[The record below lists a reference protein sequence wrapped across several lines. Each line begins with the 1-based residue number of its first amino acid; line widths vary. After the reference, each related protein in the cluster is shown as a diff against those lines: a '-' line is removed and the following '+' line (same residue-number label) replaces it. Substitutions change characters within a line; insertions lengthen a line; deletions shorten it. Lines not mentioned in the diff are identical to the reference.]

1 MKRKFFSLAIV
12 LMLAVSVLLTAAGMP
27 LFAGAETDVSMDAT
41 NAEETAGAEG
51 GTEYVASDGLTVT
64 KEETGYS
71 AVSKAKYSSF
81 YFRDP
86 VDLTKKAEFK
96 FTVENL
102 SDFLG
107 KDFWVGVFLGKT
119 PDTHSPW
126 QGNALGDPDAFGILI
141 GAQQDNQLGGQ
152 LINNAPPAGSPL
164 LAAVQDGENS
174 LVFEVQ
180 RTKLILSLNGV
191 SMTMSVT
198 EDYFTDHNGYLSL
211 LLNNQSFS
219 DADAENTCV
228 NLSFRVV
235 NDTVVKIPQIAL
247 KDSEGAY
254 TVQQGEDI
262 EIVFEGD
269 DPFVSVTGNGIT
281 EADYTADAENGTVTI
296 SQDFLKLLTVNTEL
310 TFSLNGE
317 QSSVSFTV
325 KIEPTE
331 GFVQIMT
338 SAREFIYDKASLDNL
353 EIGITGDAF
362 VSIDGNGIQAADW
375 QFAPGEEENSGT
387 LTINKSYFSRITNGE
402 YVFTVTGENSSIDLT
417 ITLKGQPAQPLEIA
431 LTAESGTFDGG
442 APDDIVLASVQ
453 GVPVNVV
460 GNVIMAGD
468 FSLEYGKI
476 TISKDYLATL
486 KNGEYTF
493 RIYEEEGSYAE
504 YKLTVVNSTI
514 QSDPVPGP
522 QPGDTTPA
530 DDPEKEEGGCN
541 SSVGGV
547 SILLSVAVLCAV
559 LCAVSV
565 ARQKSKK
572 ENR

>member
-1 MKRKFFSLAIV
+1 
-12 LMLAVSVLLTAAGMP
+12 
-27 LFAGAETDVSMDAT
+27 
-41 NAEETAGAEG
+41 
-51 GTEYVASDGLTVT
+51 
-64 KEETGYS
+64 
-71 AVSKAKYSSF
+71 
-81 YFRDP
+81 
-86 VDLTKKAEFK
+86 
-96 FTVENL
+96 
-102 SDFLG
+102 
-107 KDFWVGVFLGKT
+107 
-119 PDTHSPW
+119 
-126 QGNALGDPDAFGILI
+126 
-141 GAQQDNQLGGQ
+141 
-152 LINNAPPAGSPL
+152 
-164 LAAVQDGENS
+164 
-174 LVFEVQ
+174 
-180 RTKLILSLNGV
+180 
-191 SMTMSVT
+191 MTMSVT

-262 EIVFEGD
+262 EIAFEGD

-281 EADYTADAENGTVTI
+281 EADYTADTENGTVTI

-375 QFAPGEEENSGT
+375 QFASGEEENSGT
-387 LTINKSYFSRITNGE
+387 LTINKSYFSRITNGK

-514 QSDPVPGP
+514 QSDPVPEP